1 MEPNREINREPV
13 RESQKPRID
22 PAVLRE
28 EIFNV
33 LSTLSKVKKE
43 DLRLEDRLSEDLN
56 LDSLAR
62 MEALELSIRQEMGRI
77 AERLDA
83 GDREFGKLRAL
94 RWKGVGALGAVGLIA
109 SLAGDHFWS
118 GVRHLLG
125 LK

>member
-33 LSTLSKVKKE
+33 LSTLAKVKKE
-43 DLRLEDRLSEDLN
+43 DVKLEDRLSEDLN

-62 MEALELSIRQEMGRI
+62 MEALGMLCDKFEIDPDLE
-77 AERLDA
+77 
-83 GDREFGKLRAL
+83 K
-94 RWKGVGALGAVGLIA
+94 VGAIQTVGDVLTIVEK
-109 SLAGDHFWS
+109 SL
-118 GVRHLLG
+118 
-125 LK
+125 